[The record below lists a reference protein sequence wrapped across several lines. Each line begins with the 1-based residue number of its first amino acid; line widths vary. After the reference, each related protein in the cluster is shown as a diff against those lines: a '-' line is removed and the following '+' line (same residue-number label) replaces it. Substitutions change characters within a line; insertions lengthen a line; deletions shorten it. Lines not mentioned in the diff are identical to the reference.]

1 MNINDIPFEVGRV
14 IEIDGQKIIVQTNE
28 NSNDLTYFYN
38 GTVYSG
44 IMVGQFIGILRG
56 PYILVGRIEKEF
68 LTDSLN
74 DTTNETYIYNRI
86 KRLLQVHLIGYF
98 KNDEYNVGI
107 IAYPMIYN
115 RVILFPESKIKV
127 ILGNKYEKN
136 NVYTIN
142 IGHTV
147 NEKINILLDIR
158 KMFNTH
164 IGIFGNT
171 GSGKSNT
178 LAKIYTEL
186 LNKNGN
192 TLDLSSSRFVI
203 IDFNGEYAQNEVIY
217 KDKKIYNL
225 STFNNNGDRLPIRR
239 KDFWDIETLSIL
251 FSATEKTQKPFLQNS
266 INYFL
271 DRDTFDITYEKIIN
285 GICSAFLNTFKTNN
299 SKESNKLLHLIY
311 DELNINNN
319 DNIPYYDCI
328 WHEKSHSYYIENS
341 YMNNHS
347 TIEKLPSQK
356 NKLKDI
362 LKDKES
368 IKSLTTIQKIK
379 IAVYCQLIYEISYGK
394 VQYDHISP
402 LISRIRSRVNII
414 DRLIDITNEDNIEN
428 NLVTVISLKRCNTE
442 TKKVIPLL
450 IAKSTYETHKIKNDN
465 GINSIFNL
473 IIDEAHNILSE
484 ASIREES
491 SWKDYRLEVFEE
503 IIKEGRKFGYYITL
517 ASQRP
522 ADISQ
527 TLVSQIHNY
536 FLHRLVS
543 EQDIRMIN
551 NTINTLDKVS
561 KDQIPDLAAGQCII
575 TGTSFDIPIVVQV
588 DKLKKDVSPNSE
600 NADIEKLWKIKN

>member
-14 IEIDGQKIIVQTNE
+14 VEIDGQKIIVQTNE

-68 LTDSLN
+68 LTDNLN
-74 DTTNETYIYNRI
+74 DASNETYSSNRI

-115 RVILFPESKIKV
+115 KAILFPESKIKV
-127 ILGNKYEKN
+127 IIGNKYEKN
-136 NVYTIN
+136 DAYTIP
-142 IGHTV
+142 IGYTV
-147 NEKINILLDIR
+147 NEKIDILLDIR

-192 TLDLSSSRFVI
+192 TLDLLSSRFVI
-203 IDFNGEYAQNEVIY
+203 IDFNGEYAQNDVIY

-225 STFNNNGDRLPIRR
+225 STSDNKGDKLPIRR

-319 DNIPYYDCI
+319 DSIPYYDCI
-328 WHEKSHSYYIENS
+328 WHEKSHSYYIENI
-341 YMNNHS
+341 YMNNHN
-347 TIEKLPSQK
+347 TIEELPSQK

-394 VQYDHISP
+394 VQYDHVSP

-414 DRLIDITNEDNIEN
+414 DRLIDITNKDSIEN
-428 NLVTVISLKRCNTE
+428 NLVTVVSLKRCNTE

-503 IIKEGRKFGYYITL
+503 IIKEGIKFGYYITL

>member
-68 LTDSLN
+68 LTDNLN
-74 DTTNETYIYNRI
+74 DASNETYSSNRI

-115 RVILFPESKIKV
+115 KVILFPESKIKV

-136 NVYTIN
+136 DAYTIP
-142 IGHTV
+142 IGYTV
-147 NEKINILLDIR
+147 NEKIDILLDIR

-203 IDFNGEYAQNEVIY
+203 IDFNGEYAQNDVIY

-341 YMNNHS
+341 YMNNHN
-347 TIEKLPSQK
+347 TIEELPSQK

-394 VQYDHISP
+394 VQYDHVSP

-414 DRLIDITNEDNIEN
+414 DRLIDITNKDSIEN
-428 NLVTVISLKRCNTE
+428 NLVTVVSLKRCNTE